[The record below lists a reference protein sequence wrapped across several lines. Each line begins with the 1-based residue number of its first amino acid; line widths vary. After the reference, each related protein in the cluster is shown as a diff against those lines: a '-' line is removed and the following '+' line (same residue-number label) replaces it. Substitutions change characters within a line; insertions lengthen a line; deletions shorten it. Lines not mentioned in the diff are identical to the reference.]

1 MQPARNPMI
10 SPRRLSQTYRR
21 LRSSRERG
29 FTLVELMVVV
39 VLVGILATLAL
50 VAMRRWLITSK
61 SVEAMH
67 VIQGIRGGEERF
79 RSENMVYLDVST
91 SGTLYPAV
99 APNRTKYNWVQSGHA
114 DYTRWRLLN
123 PTVSTSV
130 QHGYMVRAGRALT
143 APTAAMTP
151 GIAVTWPAAANVN
164 DAWYVIYAQGDL
176 DADGTAARYATSSFT
191 SEIVRV
197 NEGE

>member
-1 MQPARNPMI
+1 MI
-10 SPRRLSQTYRR
+10 SKRFLNRPQRA
-21 LRSSRERG
+21 RG
-29 FTLVELMVVV
+29 FTLVEVMVVV

-50 VAMRRWLITSK
+50 VAMRRWLVTSK
-61 SVEAMH
+61 SIEAMH
-67 VIQGIRGGEERF
+67 VIEGIRGGEERF
-79 RSENMVYLDVST
+79 RAENMVYLDVST
-91 SGTLYPAV
+91 SGTLYPTGT
-99 APNRTKYNWVQSGHA
+99 PNTTKYNWFQSGHT
-114 DYTRWRLLN
+114 DYSRWKQLN

-151 GIAVTWPAAANVN
+151 GITVTWPAAANIN

-176 DADGTAARYATSSFT
+176 DADGTYGRYAASSFS

-197 NEGE
+197 NDGE

>member
-1 MQPARNPMI
+1 MI
-10 SPRRLSQTYRR
+10 FPSPLHR
-21 LRSSRERG
+21 LRRAQRLRG
-29 FTLVELMVVV
+29 FTLIELMVVV

-67 VIQGIRGGEERF
+67 VIEGIRGGEERF
-79 RSENMVYLDVST
+79 RAENMVYLDVST
-91 SGTLYPAV
+91 SGTLYPTNS
-99 APNRTKYNWVQSGHA
+99 PNTTRYNWTQSGHTDA
-114 DYTRWRLLN
+114 ARWKLLN

-143 APTAAMTP
+143 APTAAMSP
-151 GIAVTWPAAANVN
+151 GVAVTWPPANQIN

-176 DADGTAARYATSSFT
+176 DNDGTPARYATSSFT